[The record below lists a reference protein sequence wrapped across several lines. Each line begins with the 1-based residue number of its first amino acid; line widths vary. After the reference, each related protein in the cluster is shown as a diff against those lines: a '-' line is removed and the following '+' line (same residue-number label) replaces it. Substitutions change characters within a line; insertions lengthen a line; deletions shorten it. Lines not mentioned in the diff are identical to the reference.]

1 MPHNVELK
9 IVNLGISICIPFVS
23 FLFFAGAL
31 AETFFY
37 NNRDVEFDLENDAS
51 RCLHNLMDN
60 NLFVTSDVR
69 RVPEIFK
76 NPVFFSGTPTS
87 AEIVQGAVEDCY
99 LVSALSTMT
108 SIERLINNLCV
119 AVSLPYLIDNVFLW
133 MASLIAFFW

>member
-1 MPHNVELK
+1 
-9 IVNLGISICIPFVS
+9 
-23 FLFFAGAL
+23 
-31 AETFFY
+31 
-37 NNRDVEFDLENDAS
+37 
-51 RCLHNLMDN
+51 MDN

-119 AVSLPYLIDNVFLW
+119 AVSLPYLIDSVIPLSFFW
-133 MASLIAFFW
+133 MACLIAFFL